1 MTLAEQLTWTADQ
14 TNKSKVRQLLLKAAV
29 SIMYE
34 SDQTVGYELRRKY
47 AKAVLGNPVVAADI
61 AVYAVATNSA
71 LTFEATDS
79 DIEFTIGTMIN
90 AFAGV

>member
-1 MTLAEQLTWTADQ
+1 MTLTEQITWSADAD
-14 TNKSKVRQLLLKAAV
+14 NKSKVRQLLLKAAV

-34 SDQTVGYELRRKY
+34 PTDTVGYELRRKY
-47 AKAVLGNPVVAADI
+47 AKFVLGNPIVAADI
-61 AVYAVATNSA
+61 VVFAVATNSA
-71 LTFEATDS
+71 LLVEASDS